1 MAQCEMCS
9 QSVENP
15 TVVLIEGVEM
25 KVCPNCTRFGTKK
38 PGKPVIPQHMIR
50 NAQRVFR
57 KQTKRVDVDENK
69 YVSDDAGKLVK
80 SAREKLGLKQI
91 DLSRKLSIAEA
102 EIHQVESGHMSPTLA
117 LARKFEQGLHI
128 KLIKEYP
135 AKGSDEDDEASG
147 YVSSSPSSGGVT
159 IGDMIKIKKRK

>member
-9 QSVENP
+9 KSVDNP
-15 TVVLIEGVEM
+15 TVVLVEGVEM
-25 KVCPNCTRFGTKK
+25 KVCPACIKFGKR
-38 PGKPVIPQHMIR
+38 PAAKPVISQHMVR

-57 KQTKRVDVDENK
+57 KQTKRADVDENK
-69 YVSDDAGKLVK
+69 YVSSDAGKLVK
-80 SAREKLGLKQI
+80 AAREKLGIKQI

-128 KLIKEYP
+128 KLIKEFE
-135 AKGSDEDDEASG
+135 KDDEETISG
-147 YVSSSPSSGGVT
+147 YSSGDSSGGVT